1 MIMSLLKKNI
11 ILGLLTLIGT
21 ITVRGQDTVRLSL
34 EDIIKKVETE
44 YPLVLQYDSRIRA
57 LQSKV
62 EGSKSWMP
70 PTFSFGLNS
79 FPYQLEMIK
88 QKEDPMNWAALMFSA
103 EQMIPNSAKLRGKRD
118 YYFSLKEV
126 QKNNAE
132 WTKNILRTQVQMLY
146 YQRLVADQKIELI
159 GESGELLHLFIT
171 ILESRYAYNQ
181 AELSTIFK
189 AKAKLKELNNMEA
202 MAKAEVTESNIGLN
216 TLMNQPTD
224 TPILLDTVVVL
235 KNYDSIL
242 LVQDTSTL
250 QRSDI
255 TSIASS
261 IRSMELNRSSMATG
275 SKPDFGL
282 RISHMNMLGMPNQFS
297 IMGMVTIPIVPWSSK
312 MYKTE
317 VQSMSYEIQSMNF
330 EKENM
335 KLMAVRMINEK
346 LAMLKYERQQFDNYE
361 EEIIPLYKKSMD
373 ANLLAFK
380 QNTGNF
386 FVLLDAWEMLFMK
399 QLEQLEKLNL
409 LLRLQAEYEYE
420 TERK

>member
-1 MIMSLLKKNI
+1 MLALKKYI
-11 ILGLLTLIGT
+11 VPALFALIGS
-21 ITVRGQDTVRLSL
+21 ITLHAQDTLTLSL
-34 EDIIKKVETE
+34 EEIIIKVERE
-44 YPLVLQYDSRIRA
+44 YPLMLQYDSRIKS

-88 QKEDPMNWAALMFSA
+88 RKEDPMNWAAFMFSA
-103 EQMIPNSAKLRGKRD
+103 EQMIPNSAKLRAKGG
-118 YYFSLKEV
+118 YYSSLKEV
-126 QKNNAE
+126 QENNSE
-132 WTKNILRTQVQMLY
+132 WTKNILRTQVRILY

-171 ILESRYAYNQ
+171 ISESRYTYNQ
-181 AELSTIFK
+181 SDLSTIFK
-189 AKAKLKELNNMEA
+189 AKGKLKELNNMEI

-216 TLMNQPTD
+216 TLMNLPTD
-224 TPILLDTVVVL
+224 TPILLDTSVVL

-242 LVQDTSTL
+242 HVQDTASL

-255 TSIASS
+255 TSMNSN
-261 IRSMELNRSSMATG
+261 IRSMELNRHWMATG

-297 IMGMVTIPIVPWSSK
+297 IMGMVTIPIVPWTSK

-317 VQSMSYEIQSMNF
+317 VQSMNYEIQAMNF

-346 LAMLKYERQQFDNYE
+346 LAMLKYERQQFDNYQND
-361 EEIIPLYKKSMD
+361 IVPLYKKSMEV
-373 ANLLAFK
+373 NLLAYK

-399 QLEQLEKLNL
+399 QLEQLDKLSR

-420 TERK
+420 TETQ